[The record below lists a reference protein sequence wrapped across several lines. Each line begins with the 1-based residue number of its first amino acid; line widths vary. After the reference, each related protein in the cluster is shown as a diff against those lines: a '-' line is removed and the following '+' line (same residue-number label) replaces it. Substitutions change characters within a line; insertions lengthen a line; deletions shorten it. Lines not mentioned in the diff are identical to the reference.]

1 MHIRKSN
8 GTIIETCGT
17 PTSTDDQFEHWP
29 LGATLL
35 ICYLKSFSEDLGDF
49 LIFQY
54 DQDCIATHP

>member
-8 GTIIETCGT
+8 GNIIETCGT
-17 PTSTDDQFEHWP
+17 PGTDHQFEHWP

-35 ICYLKSFSEDLGDF
+35 TCYLKSFSEDLGDF

-54 DQDCIATHP
+54 DQDCIETHP

>member
-8 GTIIETCGT
+8 GNAIKTCGT
-17 PTSTDDQFEHWP
+17 PGTDHQFEHWQ

-35 ICYLKSFSEDLGDF
+35 TCYLKSFLEDLGDF

-54 DQDCIATHP
+54 DQD